1 MLIKALDVEPVVVG
15 LIVISDEVITITLT
29 VEHSF

>member
-15 LIVISDEVITITLT
+15 SVVISDEVITLSLT
-29 VEHSF
+29 VEQNF